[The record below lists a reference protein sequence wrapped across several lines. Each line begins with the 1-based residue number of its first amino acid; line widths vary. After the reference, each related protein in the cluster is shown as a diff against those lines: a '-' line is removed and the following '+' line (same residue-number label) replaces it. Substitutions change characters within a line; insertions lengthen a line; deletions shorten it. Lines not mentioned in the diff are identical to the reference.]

1 MSLFVGLDVGTQ
13 GCKAVVY
20 DDKLHQVV
28 SRGSFPYDILKSKV
42 PGRAEQ
48 HPSLWIEVGRSGCT
62 YFIKPTL
69 SIRQQRLRNKLLA
82 WSREVSRP

>member
-28 SRGSFPYDILKSKV
+28 SRGSYPYDILKSKV

-48 HPSLWIEVGRSGCT
+48 HPSLWIEVTRSSFIFPGTGRNNGNL
-62 YFIKPTL
+62 K
-69 SIRQQRLRNKLLA
+69 
-82 WSREVSRP
+82 

>member
-20 DDKLHQVV
+20 DDHLHQVV
-28 SRGSFPYDILKSKV
+28 SRGSYPYEILKSKV

-48 HPSLWIEVGRSGCT
+48 HPSLWIEVH
-62 YFIKPTL
+62 L
-69 SIRQQRLRNKLLA
+69 
-82 WSREVSRP
+82 